1 MIYLFKFL
9 WIGPATLRRFDF
21 AWCSNSVRARH
32 CTTEVLPFHM
42 HIYRLLQPLNDSE
55 SVGGGSVSSLVQQ
68 RLYHCKFLTN
78 QTNTL
83 AKTARALAHMYKQL
97 LKLLQLLFSSQGNGH
112 SLALNRD
119 RHHSN
124 AMVIMSIQLLYNG
137 LWIYIDTHTSRE
149 QMRTFPPNTQQVVAI
164 TYAQI

>member
-1 MIYLFKFL
+1 M
-9 WIGPATLRRFDF
+9 
-21 AWCSNSVRARH
+21 
-32 CTTEVLPFHM
+32 
-42 HIYRLLQPLNDSE
+42 
-55 SVGGGSVSSLVQQ
+55 SSLVQQ

-97 LKLLQLLFSSQGNGH
+97 LKLLQLLSSSQGNGH

-124 AMVIMSIQLLYNG
+124 ATVIMSIQLLYNG
-137 LWIYIDTHTSRE
+137 LWIYIYRYAHVKRANANVSTKHPTGSSHHLCTGMKLTLMECDTAKDLN
-149 QMRTFPPNTQQVVAI
+149 Q
-164 TYAQI
+164 Y

>member
-1 MIYLFKFL
+1 M
-9 WIGPATLRRFDF
+9 P
-21 AWCSNSVRARH
+21 
-32 CTTEVLPFHM
+32 
-42 HIYRLLQPLNDSE
+42 
-55 SVGGGSVSSLVQQ
+55 SLVQQ
-68 RLYHCKFLTN
+68 RLYHCKFLRN

-97 LKLLQLLFSSQGNGH
+97 PELLQLFFSSQGNGH

-164 TYAQI
+164 TYAQV